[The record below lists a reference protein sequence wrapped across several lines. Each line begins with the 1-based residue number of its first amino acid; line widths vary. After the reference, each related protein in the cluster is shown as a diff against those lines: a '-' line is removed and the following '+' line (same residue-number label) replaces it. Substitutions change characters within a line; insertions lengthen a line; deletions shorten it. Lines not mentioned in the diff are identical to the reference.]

1 MGTETHQVRLRY
13 SGFVVFTTQVLSLI
27 TGLVFTLLLTRNMS
41 TDQFNIWT
49 NIFDYTGYFLL
60 FNPVLPF
67 WATRFVARG
76 KEGAVKTSVS
86 AQLTIAL
93 VSTVIY
99 FPVIVLISRAIGTS
113 SYLPIYLIAGFYILT
128 FYSITICES
137 IMQCIKPQFV
147 GYGLIIEEIVKVSIA
162 LVLILGFNQLF
173 LGAILGLV
181 VSCVVQV
188 FFYLYILRSY
198 LKQKIHWGYLKEWIK
213 GSPAIAYNSIGG
225 QLIAFVFILLFLYGG
240 PGARAYYQAAL
251 TFTVIISYAN
261 SLAFALYPKLLAKS
275 CNNEDVGVS
284 FRTVMMLAI
293 PFATITMVMSMSFL
307 TILKMS
313 YSVAWPVLI
322 ALTVDTL
329 IVMISTFYS
338 NCVMGV
344 ERFDA
349 EGKIA
354 FRKLI
359 KSKIFK
365 VFTIPYI
372 QAAVALPLA
381 YFVLTRLP
389 GAGSVQATVEVVIIL
404 LAVHV
409 STLLGLYYFMRHSI
423 KIPVA
428 WKSIAK
434 YILSALLMGTVL
446 YLLPST
452 TTLLSTIAKAIAGF
466 ALYIG
471 LLLLIDHQARELL
484 GLVWEEIKSTL
495 KQLTLKNNGF
505 KDEIEDLV
513 TEN

>member
-1 MGTETHQVRLRY
+1 VETHQVRLRY
-13 SGFVVFTTQVLSLI
+13 SGFVVFTTQILSLI
-27 TGLVFTLLLTRNMS
+27 TGLVFTLLLTRNMT
-41 TDQFNIWT
+41 TDQFNVWT

-60 FNPVLPF
+60 FNPVIPF

-99 FPVIVLISRAIGTS
+99 FPVIVLISNAIGTS

-128 FYSITICES
+128 FYSITIFES
-137 IMQCIKPQFV
+137 ILQCVKPQFV
-147 GYGLIIEEIVKVSIA
+147 GYGLMIEEIVKVTIA
-162 LVLILGFNQLF
+162 LVLILGFKQLF

-188 FFYLYILRSY
+188 FFYIYILRGY
-198 LKQKIHWGYLKEWIK
+198 LKQKVHWGYLKEWIK
-213 GSPAIAYNSIGG
+213 GSPAIVYNAVGG
-225 QLIAFVFILLFLYGG
+225 QLLSFVFILLFLYGG
-240 PGARAYYQAAL
+240 SGARAYYQAAL

-275 CNNEDVGVS
+275 CNDEQIGVS

-293 PFATITMVMSMSFL
+293 PFAAITMVMSMSFL
-307 TILKMS
+307 TILKLD
-313 YSVAWPVLI
+313 YSAAWPVLI

-329 IVMISTFYS
+329 IVMVTAFYS

-344 ERFDA
+344 EGFDA

-354 FRKLI
+354 FRKLVR
-359 KSKIFK
+359 SKIFK

-372 QAAVALPLA
+372 QAAVAVPLA
-381 YFVLTRLP
+381 YFVLTGLP
-389 GAGSVQATVEVVIIL
+389 GADSVQATVEVVVIL

-409 STLLGLYYFMRHSI
+409 STLLGLYYFMRRSI
-423 KIPVA
+423 KISVA

-434 YILSALLMGTVL
+434 YILSALLMGIVL

-452 TTLLSTIAKAIAGF
+452 STLLYTIAKAVGGF

-471 LLLLIDHQARELL
+471 VLLLIDHQARELV
-484 GLVWEEIKSTL
+484 GLVWEEIRGTL
-495 KQLTLKNNGF
+495 EQLTSKNGF
-505 KDEIEDLV
+505 KDENADLT

>member
-1 MGTETHQVRLRY
+1 LGTETNQVRLRY
-13 SGFVVFTTQVLSLI
+13 SGFIVFTTQILSLI
-27 TGLVFTLLLTRNMS
+27 TGLVFTLLLTRNMT
-41 TDQFNIWT
+41 TDQFNVWT

-86 AQLTIAL
+86 TQLTIAL
-93 VSTVIY
+93 ASTLIY
-99 FPVIVLISRAIGTS
+99 FPVIVLISNAIGTS

-128 FYSITICES
+128 FYSITIFES
-137 IMQCIKPQFV
+137 ILQCVKPQFV
-147 GYGLIIEEIVKVSIA
+147 GYGLMGEEIVKVTIA
-162 LVLILGFNQLF
+162 LILILGFKQLF

-188 FFYLYILRSY
+188 FFYSYVLRSY

-213 GSPAIAYNSIGG
+213 GSPAIAYNAIGG
-225 QLIAFVFILLFLYGG
+225 QLMSFVFILLFLYGG
-240 PGARAYYQAAL
+240 SGARAYYQAAL

-275 CNNEDVGVS
+275 CNSHDVGVS

-293 PFATITMVMSMSFL
+293 PFATITMIMSISFL
-307 TILKMS
+307 TILKIS
-313 YSVAWPVLI
+313 YAVAWPVLI

-329 IVMISTFYS
+329 IVMVSTFYS

-344 ERFDA
+344 EHFDA

-354 FRKLI
+354 FSKLMH
-359 KSKIFK
+359 SKIFK
-365 VFTIPYI
+365 IFSIPYI
-372 QAAVALPLA
+372 QAAIAVPLA
-381 YFVLTRLP
+381 YFVLNGLP
-389 GAGSVQATVEVVIIL
+389 RADPVMATVEVVLIL
-404 LAVHV
+404 LAVHT
-409 STLLGLYYFMRHSI
+409 STLLGVYYFMRHSI

-428 WKSIAK
+428 WRCMTK
-434 YILSALLMGTVL
+434 YVLSALLMGLVL
-446 YLLPST
+446 YFLPTT
-452 TTLLSTIAKAIAGF
+452 TTLLSTIAKAIGGF

-484 GLVWEEIKSTL
+484 GLVWEEIRVTIN
-495 KQLTLKNNGF
+495 QLTSKNKGF
-505 KDEIEDLV
+505 KDKKPNLI

>member
-1 MGTETHQVRLRY
+1 MGTETNRVRLRY
-13 SGFVVFTTQVLSLI
+13 SGFIVFTTQVLSLI
-27 TGLVFTLLLTRNMS
+27 TGLVFTLLLTRNMT

-60 FNPVLPF
+60 FNPVVPF
-67 WATRFVARG
+67 WAIRFVARG
-76 KEGAVKTSVS
+76 KDGAVKTSVS

-93 VSTVIY
+93 ASTIIY
-99 FPVIVLISRAIGTS
+99 FPVIVLISKAIGTS

-137 IMQCIKPQFV
+137 IMQCVKPQFV
-147 GYGLIIEEIVKVSIA
+147 GYGLMIEEIVKVTIA
-162 LVLILGFNQLF
+162 LVLILGFKQLF

-188 FFYLYILRSY
+188 FFYLYVLRSY
-198 LKQKIHWGYLKEWIK
+198 LKQKAHWGYLREWIK
-213 GSPAIAYNSIGG
+213 GSPAIAYNAIGG
-225 QLIAFVFILLFLYGG
+225 QLMAFVFILLFLYGG

-307 TILKMS
+307 TILKID

-322 ALTVDTL
+322 ALTIDTL
-329 IVMISTFYS
+329 IVMVSTFYS

-344 ERFDA
+344 EGFDA

-354 FRKLI
+354 FRKLVR
-359 KSKIFK
+359 SKIFK
-365 VFTIPYI
+365 IFTIPYI
-372 QAAVALPLA
+372 QAAIALPLT
-381 YFVLTRLP
+381 YFVLTGLP
-389 GAGSVQATVEVVIIL
+389 GVDSVRATVEVVVIL
-404 LAVHV
+404 LAVHI
-409 STLLGLYYFMRHSI
+409 STLFGLYRYMRHSI

-428 WKSIAK
+428 WKSITK
-434 YILSALLMGTVL
+434 YIMSALLMGIVL

-452 TTLLSTIAKAIAGF
+452 TTLLSTIAKAIGGF
-466 ALYIG
+466 GLYIG

-484 GLVWEEIKSTL
+484 GLVWEEISGTL
-495 KQLTLKNNGF
+495 KQLTSKTPEL
-505 KDEIEDLV
+505 
-513 TEN
+513 TAEN